1 MIKNPAKREQKSLL
15 SFIFHLYAIE
25 NADAMRENDRRAK
38 HRSNKKYSVSAK
50 HSTEALGGIVDG
62 IRTEM
67 VGRNSRR

>member
-25 NADAMRENDRRAK
+25 NADAMRENDHRAK
-38 HRSNKKYSVSAK
+38 HRSKKYSVSAK
-50 HSTEALGGIVDG
+50 HSTEAMGGIVDG